1 MQAISKGYQGWL
13 YYIYTYIY
21 TYTSGCVEQSITRAH
36 QGGIPSEP
44 CVTCDVHEISVLP
57 CHWVGPAVMVG
68 VRHGNVSARASCE
81 ADIMYI
87 IYTRE
92 IY

>member
-57 CHWVGPAVMVG
+57 
-68 VRHGNVSARASCE
+68 
-81 ADIMYI
+81 
-87 IYTRE
+87 
-92 IY
+92 